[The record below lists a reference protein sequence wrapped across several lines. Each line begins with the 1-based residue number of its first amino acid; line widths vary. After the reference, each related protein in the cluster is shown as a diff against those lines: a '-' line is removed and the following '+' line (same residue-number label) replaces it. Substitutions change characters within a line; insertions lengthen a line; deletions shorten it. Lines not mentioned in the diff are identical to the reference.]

1 MGLAVDIVKHRNR
14 KNPER
19 FDTDKLL
26 KSIRS
31 ACLSVR
37 CPEGQAETTAN
48 QVTGAVIVWLNTRPF
63 VTSHDIRMIAGRHL
77 ERFHPDAAYIFLNQ
91 RRMM

>member
-1 MGLAVDIVKHRNR
+1 MGLAVDIVKHRR
-14 KNPER
+14 KNHSEK

-26 KSIRS
+26 RSIRS
-31 ACLSVR
+31 ACLSVH
-37 CPEGQAETTAN
+37 CPEGQAESTAN
-48 QVTGAVIVWLNTRPF
+48 HVTGAVIAWLDTRPF
-63 VTSHDIRMIAGRHL
+63 VTSHDIRLIASRHL